1 MPGEDKQLGVPYKII
16 NGKRVYAEKR
26 YRKSKFGKSRT
37 FQYVWPAPKEEGE
50 SGEFEQG

>member
-26 YRKSKFGKSRT
+26 YRKSKFGTSQ
-37 FQYVWPAPKEEGE
+37 FEWCYPEEEGE
-50 SGEFEQG
+50 SDESEQE